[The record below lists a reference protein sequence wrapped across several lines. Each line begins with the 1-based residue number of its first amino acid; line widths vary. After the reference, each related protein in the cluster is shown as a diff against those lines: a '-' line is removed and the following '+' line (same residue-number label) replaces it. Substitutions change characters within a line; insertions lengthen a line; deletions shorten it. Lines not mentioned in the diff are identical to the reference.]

1 MKVLRKRIK
10 EIGLLSF
17 VLLLIIANLKQVTA
31 QDTIPINLEK
41 VLELGGA
48 DNLTI
53 KEYKERQELSLAKLT
68 KAKEWWLPEIYA
80 GTQTH
85 QLWGA
90 AMNTDGR
97 FFLDVNR
104 QNLWGGLGLNA
115 NWDFADGIYNAKSA
129 NLKSQASQY
138 MTQAERNQQLL
149 KMIDAYYNLMT
160 AQLNYS
166 AYQNLVSQS
175 DSIVQQIQIQVEGG
189 LRYESELLL
198 AKSNKNHLQVE
209 MLNAKKDY
217 NRASAALKKLLN
229 IEQNKKL
236 VSADESLLPLD
247 FDTDLTASQ
256 TGLEMVKDSAYLNR
270 PEIKAN
276 ELQFQALKMER
287 KKYTTGLLI
296 PELNV
301 GTYGSYFGRI
311 NGSVSPMFPAQY
323 PETHQLYPTQALN
336 VSLMWKIP
344 LGALTYQ
351 GDKKSYD
358 SKMRLNE
365 IKAEQFKI
373 QINEE
378 IANAKSDLQKGKE
391 QIKTAKEALDFTT
404 KALNQSIERQKLGTA
419 KPFEVFQAQQFFLQA
434 QLDYLKAVSAYNKA
448 QYALKVAMG
457 TNF

>member
-1 MKVLRKRIK
+1 MKNLKNRLK

-17 VLLLIIANLKQVTA
+17 VLFLLIANMNQAVA

-41 VLELGGA
+41 ILELGGA

-53 KEYKERQELSLAKLT
+53 KEYKERQELSLSELT

-80 GTQTH
+80 GAQTH

-90 AMNTDGR
+90 AMNADGR
-97 FFLDVNR
+97 FFLNVNR

-129 NLKSQASQY
+129 NLRSQSSLY

-149 KMIDAYYNLMT
+149 KMIYAYYDLMT
-160 AQLNYS
+160 AQLNYN
-166 AYQNLVSQS
+166 AYQKLVIQS

-217 NRASAALKKLLN
+217 NNASAALKKLLN
-229 IEQNKKL
+229 IEQNVKL

-247 FDTDLTASQ
+247 FTAV
-256 TGLEMVKDSAYLNR
+256 LEPVEDSAYLNR

-276 ELQFQALKMER
+276 ELQFQALEMEQ

-311 NGSVSPMFPAQY
+311 NGNVAPMFPAQY
-323 PETHQLYPTQALN
+323 PETQQLYPTQAFN
-336 VSLMWKIP
+336 ISLMWKIP

-351 GDKKSYD
+351 GDKKSFD

-365 IKAEQFKI
+365 IEAEQFKV

-378 IANAKSDLQKGKE
+378 IANATSDLQLGKE
-391 QIKTAKEALDFTT
+391 QIEIAKEGLDFTT
-404 KALNQSIERQKLGTA
+404 EALNQSIERQKLGTA
-419 KPFEVFQAQQFFLQA
+419 IPFEVFQAQQFFLQA
-434 QLDYLKAVSAYNKA
+434 QLDYLKTVSAYNNA
-448 QYALKVAMG
+448 QYALKVAKG
-457 TNF
+457 VNL

>member
-1 MKVLRKRIK
+1 MKTLNNRIK
-10 EIGLLSF
+10 KIGLLSF
-17 VLLLIIANLKQVTA
+17 VLFLIVVNSNRLNA

-53 KEYKERQELSLAKLT
+53 KEYKERQELSLAELT

-80 GTQTH
+80 GVQTH

-90 AMNTDGR
+90 AMNADGR

-129 NLKSQASQY
+129 NLRSQASQY

-160 AQLNYS
+160 AQLNYN

-209 MLNAKKDY
+209 MLNAKKAY
-217 NRASAALKKLLN
+217 NNASAALKKLLN
-229 IEQNKKL
+229 IEQNVKL
-236 VSADESLLPLD
+236 ASADESLLPLD
-247 FDTDLTASQ
+247 FTEESEAI
-256 TGLEMVKDSAYLNR
+256 EDSTFQNR

-276 ELQFQALKMER
+276 ELQFQALVMER

-296 PELNV
+296 PELNI

-311 NGSVSPMFPAQY
+311 NGNVSPMFPAQY
-323 PETHQLYPTQALN
+323 PETQQLYPTSALN

-365 IKAEQFKI
+365 IEAEQYKV

-378 IANAKSDLQKGKE
+378 IANATSDLQLGKE
-391 QIKTAKEALDFTT
+391 QIETAKEALDFTT
-404 KALNQSIERQKLGTA
+404 KALNQSIERQKIGTA

-448 QYALKVAMG
+448 QYALKVAKG
-457 TNF
+457 ENL